1 MSHRNFAREQW
12 VRGFSLDN
20 DRSPEPER
28 DLGREK
34 IALTSENHSV
44 SKLLF

>member
-1 MSHRNFAREQW
+1 LQGSN
-12 VRGFSLDN
+12 GLGDFSLDN

-44 SKLLF
+44 SKVIILN